1 MKKII
6 LALMFFLS
14 INSSSFA
21 TEIIQANKDENIRI
35 LDLVVGLQS
44 TYSQTSQLEAKV
56 FELLAGDG
64 LNPVRL
70 ALVLGTGDPYQE
82 KRIFELN
89 ERVYSV
95 RRITFAAKDLIVINF
110 TQDTFDANEEVI
122 QINRS
127 LKILVLRNEVGELT
141 GEIKILD

>member
-1 MKKII
+1 MKKFI
-6 LALMFFLS
+6 LAFLFS
-14 INSSSFA
+14 ISLSCSLASEVIQSS
-21 TEIIQANKDENIRI
+21 NNENIRI

-44 TYSQTSQLEAKV
+44 TYSQTSQLDAKV

-70 ALVLGTGDPYQE
+70 ALVLGSGDPHQE
-82 KRIFELN
+82 NRIFELN

-95 RRITFAAKDLIVINF
+95 KRITFAAKDLIVINF
-110 TQDTFDANEEVI
+110 TQDTFDSNDEVI
-122 QINRS
+122 QVNRS
-127 LKILVLRNEVGELT
+127 LKILVLRNETGELT